1 VVTAKSVGL
10 LWPLALVIVW
20 VAVAAAVTVWAIP
33 VFAQPVG
40 CGLEGPPTCT
50 PRLTVEWLPSLTMG
64 VVAASVV
71 VAVLVGLTKE
81 SSK

>member
-1 VVTAKSVGL
+1 VAEGPGSVVTAKSVGL

-33 VFAQPVG
+33 VFA
-40 CGLEGPPTCT
+40 LI
-50 PRLTVEWLPSLTMG
+50 
-64 VVAASVV
+64 
-71 VAVLVGLTKE
+71 GLTKE